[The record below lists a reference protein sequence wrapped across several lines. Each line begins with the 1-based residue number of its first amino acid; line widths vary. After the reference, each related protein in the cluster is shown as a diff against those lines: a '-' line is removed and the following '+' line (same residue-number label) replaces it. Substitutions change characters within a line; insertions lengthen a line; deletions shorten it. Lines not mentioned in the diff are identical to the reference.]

1 MLIHK
6 AQTKIRDTLFKGTN
20 LNFVKFM
27 FNLLTCILKTI
38 NKLRRLGR
46 PKKIRDTFFG
56 KEDPTRFELKN
67 CHF

>member
-27 FNLLTCILKTI
+27 FNLLTRVLKCI
-38 NKLRRLGR
+38 NKLRKPGR
-46 PKKIRDTFFG
+46 PKKD
-56 KEDPTRFELKN
+56 
-67 CHF
+67 